1 MKKGG
6 IENLTRKIGFSLS
19 LIRSSAGKLGD
30 AVSEVKK
37 VALFRPENWIEN
49 VSSRF
54 LDLHDDIGERN
65 DQHLRRKFEKICD
78 NFRFVYR
85 FPKCQ
90 INRADQSL
98 KAAGKF
104 LENALVQ
111 FLNMLDLMD
120 KISEE
125 NPLVQQLY
133 DDFTRNGTPP
143 GIAVQVELGTE
154 EVLEEINLLKKRIQ
168 KMRKSL
174 PPSDDFEKKFPS
186 NFYSRFS
193 SSLRDDNEKLA
204 RKILLEASNSASE
217 ASDDFVRVSDFPRKF
232 DDLYLKLRDEY
243 SIQMKEPEPNWENE
257 YEDYPGP
264 GDNLES
270 GPKRKSVRKY
280 VIYRE
285 EGTIVGI
292 ENVLESV
299 RSDLKLL
306 ENLARRFESE
316 RKKLEKF
323 ELDEDL
329 KEKLKKGRDFWV
341 FENFTREEVYELSL
355 PEPLKSDP
363 GLSVYHEVE
372 IDNVRFDR
380 EDPAGLIGGD
390 SAPPTPIYLWF
401 INGTLYWA
409 QWNVEVEVEEPLVEE
424 IFDYRNQTIPRPLVM
439 GSWKYV
445 HKALPNRQE
454 FLQSEFTFRLIVFS
468 LRPFGIS

>member
-1 MKKGG
+1 MTPRLKLGRGDLNVDLKRENGGYLRAEIELPEETSVSRSLPDNSFFIELPCENIEVMGDARFFLLEDRMSDFKNGLEKVEQRWKFAEYALAYVQAWTGKEIKLSEERTRTLFQLAWASHEIDKFGSADYPAIMHDVLNFPSFGRIFDDYNPDVVVKPLKKGG
-6 IENLTRKIGFSLS
+6 IENLTRKIDLFLP

-133 DDFTRNGTPP
+133 DDFTRDGTPP

-186 NFYSRFS
+186 NFGGV
-193 SSLRDDNEKLA
+193 L
-204 RKILLEASNSASE
+204 I
-217 ASDDFVRVSDFPRKF
+217 FVTWFEHQKFFPR
-232 DDLYLKLRDEY
+232 
-243 SIQMKEPEPNWENE
+243 PN
-257 YEDYPGP
+257 
-264 GDNLES
+264 
-270 GPKRKSVRKY
+270 
-280 VIYRE
+280 VICQAL
-285 EGTIVGI
+285 
-292 ENVLESV
+292 NH
-299 RSDLKLL
+299 
-306 ENLARRFESE
+306 
-316 RKKLEKF
+316 
-323 ELDEDL
+323 
-329 KEKLKKGRDFWV
+329 
-341 FENFTREEVYELSL
+341 TR
-355 PEPLKSDP
+355 
-363 GLSVYHEVE
+363 
-372 IDNVRFDR
+372 
-380 EDPAGLIGGD
+380 
-390 SAPPTPIYLWF
+390 
-401 INGTLYWA
+401 
-409 QWNVEVEVEEPLVEE
+409 
-424 IFDYRNQTIPRPLVM
+424 
-439 GSWKYV
+439 
-445 HKALPNRQE
+445 
-454 FLQSEFTFRLIVFS
+454 
-468 LRPFGIS
+468 